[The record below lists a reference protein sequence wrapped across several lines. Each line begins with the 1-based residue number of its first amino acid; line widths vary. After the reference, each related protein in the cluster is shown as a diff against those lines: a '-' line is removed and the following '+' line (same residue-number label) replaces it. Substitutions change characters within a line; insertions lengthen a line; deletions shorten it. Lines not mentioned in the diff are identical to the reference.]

1 MGCEQIGWRALALAL
16 VLVSPW
22 AARAQEPAMTPDAFA
37 RTLAQL
43 SQQIGGGEPD
53 RVPVVRPHI
62 AWTVRWVEKKGPKCI
77 RGTSVVAAALADEN
91 SIDFLMR
98 DRRRIR
104 AKMDSDC
111 PALDFYGGFYLQPED
126 DRICARRE
134 EIRNRMGASCRIDR
148 FRVMVPTA
156 VK

>member
-1 MGCEQIGWRALALAL
+1 LIFSGFFLFPTLLALFGAESPTAT
-16 VLVSPW
+16 VSRV
-22 AARAQEPAMTPDAFA
+22 AVRDEIVM
-37 RTLAQL
+37 
-43 SQQIGGGEPD
+43 

-62 AWTVRWVEKKGPKCI
+62 AWPVRWVEKKGPKCI

>member
-1 MGCEQIGWRALALAL
+1 LIFSGFFLFPTLLALFGAQFP
-16 VLVSPW
+16 VTATVSRV
-22 AARAQEPAMTPDAFA
+22 AVRDEIVM
-37 RTLAQL
+37 
-43 SQQIGGGEPD
+43 
-53 RVPVVRPHI
+53 RVPVVRPNI
-62 AWTVRWVEKKGPKCI
+62 AWPVRWVEKKGPKCI
-77 RGTSVVAAALADEN
+77 RSTSVVAAALADEN

-148 FRVMVPTA
+148 FRIMVPTE